1 MKQYTV
7 NLSRARAAGG
17 KNRARKAINILR
29 EELEK
34 KEGKVTLSREINQEI
49 WKNGA
54 AKPPAKITVKIE
66 NREGV
71 KHATLVEQKRPNSKD
86 ASKEGDY
93 SQIMS
98 GTVSEAKTAIEEMEE
113 PDLQAL
119 LEAEKESGNRKT
131 LKDWIKAQKE

>member
-54 AKPPAKITVKIE
+54 AKPPAKITVEIE

-71 KHATLVEQKRPNSKD
+71 KHATLAEQKRPNSKD

-98 GTVSEAKTAIEEMEE
+98 GTVSEAKTAIEEMED
-113 PDLQAL
+113 PNLQTL